1 MKDLCNGLSLG
12 APAPVVSVSPVAV
25 EAPGRGQD
33 LHVRVSAPVSGRDLP
48 VILFSHGNGSS
59 AQGYGPLVQFWAAHG
74 FVVVQPT
81 HLDSRMLG
89 LPADDARRPTI
100 WRHRVAD
107 LRRILDNLAAVEAAV
122 PSLHG
127 RLDPTRVTVA
137 GHSYGGQTAGMLL
150 GARLPDPVDGQEVNF
165 FDARVKAGILL
176 AAPGRGG
183 ADLSPAAARSH
194 PFLQPDFRYL
204 TTPTLVVVGDRDVS
218 AMSPRGADWR
228 ADAYQLSPPGGKC
241 LLTLF
246 GAEHSLGGIAG
257 YESRE
262 TTDESPA
269 RIAVLQQLTWA
280 YLRSTLYPTDPAWPA
295 ACAALRAQPQPLGQ
309 VECR

>member
-1 MKDLCNGLSLG
+1 MNDLLSSLSLS
-12 APAPVVSVSPVAV
+12 APAPVISVSPVVVA
-25 EAPGRGQD
+25 APGRGQE
-33 LHVRVSAPVSGRDLP
+33 LHVRVSAPVSGRELP
-48 VILFSHGNGSS
+48 VLLFSHGNGSS
-59 AQGYGPLVQFWAAHG
+59 LQGYGPLVQFWAAHG

-81 HLDSRMLG
+81 HLDSRTLG
-89 LPADDARRPTI
+89 LPPDDARRPVI

-107 LRRILDNLAAVEAAV
+107 LRHILDNLSTVEDAI
-122 PSLHG
+122 PGLRG
-127 RLDPTRVTVA
+127 RLDHARVAVA

-150 GARLPDPVDGQEVNF
+150 GARLPDPADGQEVNLL
-165 FDARVKAGILL
+165 DARVKAGILL

-183 ADLSPAAARSH
+183 ADLSPAAARNH

-204 TTPTLVVVGDRDVS
+204 TTPSLVVVGDHDVS
-218 AMSPRGADWR
+218 SMSPRGADWR
-228 ADAYQLSPPGGKC
+228 ADAYRLSPPGGKC
-241 LLTLF
+241 LLTLL

-269 RIAVLQQLTWA
+269 RVAALQQLSWA

>member
-1 MKDLCNGLSLG
+1 MKDLLYSLSG
-12 APAPVVSVSPVAV
+12 SAPVAVVSVSPVVIA
-25 EAPGRGQD
+25 APERGQA

-48 VILFSHGNGSS
+48 LILFSHGNGSS
-59 AQGYGPLVQFWAAHG
+59 LNGYGPLVQFWAAHG

-81 HLDSRMLG
+81 HLDSRTLG
-89 LPADDARRPTI
+89 LPPDDARRPTI

-107 LRRILDNLAAVEAAV
+107 LRHILDNLATIEAAV
-122 PSLHG
+122 PGLRG
-127 RLDPTRVTVA
+127 RLDHTRVAVA
-137 GHSYGGQTAGMLL
+137 GHSYGGQTAGVLL
-150 GARLPDPVDGQEVNF
+150 GARLPDPVDGQEVNML
-165 FDARVKAGILL
+165 DARVKAGILL

-183 ADLSPAAARSH
+183 ADLSPAAARNH

-204 TTPTLVVVGDRDVS
+204 TTPTLVVVGDHDVS

-228 ADAYQLSPPGGKC
+228 ADAYWLSPPGKC

-269 RIAVLQQLTWA
+269 RIAAIQQLTWA
-280 YLRSTLYPTDPAWPA
+280 YLRSTLYPADPAWSA
-295 ACAALRAQPQPLGQ
+295 ACAALRAQPEPLGQ